1 MENLKNSSRMKE
13 RFIYILI
20 MVLSLTFVSC
30 DRDDSMPTLME
41 YPVTVEVD
49 AAMTKV
55 GIDGNSLF
63 WQSGDQLQFRAT
75 GVSGTTA
82 TAVLTLNDVDSGLGT
97 AKFRGTVT
105 MSEQPVR
112 CEFAYNSSS
121 FADGGKVLFDYSVQD
136 GTHKPYLYGV
146 ADYSANGINC
156 RLDHVGGLLRIKVPA
171 NVTSLSLSS
180 NSGVYYTNE
189 DGTSGYNGQPIAM
202 VESAADGFVPKEDS
216 SHLISVAVPSGAET
230 VYVFAPAVEYIDG
243 VSIVCSHSDGSKMF
257 KSFSKTGGKA
267 SGYNLAAGA
276 VLDLDLGEY
285 KGFTADCTC
294 SWQHVYEG
302 TGRILTGTTVSLTG
316 FTFSGAPVKVID
328 QWGAAVY
335 DPDGNFVRWVSWTS
349 EEGPFTEGSTKLMTD
364 YAGNWPLLVPNKEYT
379 VYAICSINGH
389 TLSFPS
395 KTKISVGYPDITVTP
410 IAETSWSYRNDPQ
423 KANACGNNTIER
435 LGLKVSV
442 SNNISSSPNYGFKA
456 RIKNETQSFDTQDIS
471 MAPQNT
477 SSGLNMAFNESTG
490 EYELKN
496 SDGGMYKLG
505 NLEWKTHKVTASV
518 SFAGKTYAAASSVS
532 AFVTGLPYRHDFKTN
547 QSLDEGVIQGD
558 SADWHKYNGLE
569 LRYYY
574 YYYIIWPYGKTE
586 YKRTYYSRTFPLP
599 ETAIVQFTS
608 TFRGANTGQPS
619 SSGTYTVYSGIVT
632 STSAPSTM
640 FSKSNIS
647 TDSPGEGFNVDNLA
661 NAQAKIDHSV
671 TGTGMFSS
679 QSRIS
684 ASTNDGDFDSLI
696 ENGVYLGYME
706 ILYHKE

>member
-1 MENLKNSSRMKE
+1 
-13 RFIYILI
+13 
-20 MVLSLTFVSC
+20 
-30 DRDDSMPTLME
+30 MPTLME

-75 GVSGTTA
+75 GASGTTA

-121 FADGGKVLFDYSVQD
+121 FADGGKILFDYSVQD

-156 RLDHVGGLLRIKVPA
+156 RLDHVGGLLRIKVPTG
-171 NVTSLSLSS
+171 VTSLSLSS
-180 NSGVYYTNE
+180 NSGAYYTKE

-202 VESAADGFVPKEDS
+202 VESAADGFVPKENS
-216 SHLISVAVPSGAET
+216 SYLISVAVPSGAET

-257 KSFSKTGGKA
+257 KSFSETGGKA
-267 SGYNLAAGA
+267 SDYNLAAGA

-294 SWQHVYEG
+294 SWQHVYKG

-349 EEGPFTEGSTKLMTD
+349 EEGPFTEGSTKEMTD
-364 YAGNWPLLVPNKEYT
+364 YAGDWPLLVPNKEYT

-395 KTKISVGYPDITVTP
+395 TTKISVDYPAITVTP
-410 IAETSWSYRNDPQ
+410 IAETSWSYRNDP
-423 KANACGNNTIER
+423 KIANACGNNTIER

-442 SNNISSSPNYGFKA
+442 SNDILSSPNYGFKA
-456 RIKNETQSFDTQDIS
+456 RIKNNTQGFDTEDIAI
-471 MAPQNT
+471 APQN
-477 SSGLNMAFNESTG
+477 SSTGLNIAFNESTG

-505 NLEWKTHKVTASV
+505 NLEWKTHQVTASV
-518 SFAGKTYAAASSVS
+518 SFAGQTYAAASAVN
-532 AFVTGLPYRHDFKTN
+532 AYVTGLPYRYNFKAEGSDLDYGTMKGSHTN
-547 QSLDEGVIQGD
+547 H
-558 SADWHKYNGLE
+558 HKYNGYE
-569 LRYYY
+569 LYYY
-574 YYYIIWPYGKTE
+574 YRRLVSGEE
-586 YKRTYYSRTFPLP
+586 YSQTYYSRTFNVPDTCSVAYRADFNSINTTIIQGASTGTSTVCTGITYD
-599 ETAIVQFTS
+599 ETAVVTNTKSITSETTANISVLSNANATIQYDVNGTCNEFTS
-608 TFRGANTGQPS
+608 S
-619 SSGTYTVYSGIVT
+619 SRVS
-632 STSAPSTM
+632 
-640 FSKSNIS
+640 
-647 TDSPGEGFNVDNLA
+647 L
-661 NAQAKIDHSV
+661 SV
-671 TGTGMFSS
+671 KDQNPPWGV
-679 QSRIS
+679 
-684 ASTNDGDFDSLI
+684 
-696 ENGVYLGYME
+696 EYGVYMSYLE
-706 ILYHKE
+706 VLYYNELFL

>member
-105 MSEQPVR
+105 MSEQPLR

-156 RLDHVGGLLRIKVPA
+156 RLDHVGGLLRIKVPTG
-171 NVTSLSLSS
+171 VTSLSLSS
-180 NSGVYYTNE
+180 NSGAYYTKE

-202 VESAADGFVPKEDS
+202 VESAADGFVPKENS
-216 SHLISVAVPSGAET
+216 SYLISVAVPSGAET

-257 KSFSKTGGKA
+257 KSFSETGGKA

-294 SWQHVYEG
+294 SWQHVYEE
-302 TGRILTGTTVSLTG
+302 TGRILKGTTVSLTG

-349 EEGPFTEGSTKLMTD
+349 EEGPFTEGSIKLMTD
-364 YAGNWPLLVPNKEYT
+364 YAGDWPLLVPKKEYT

-395 KTKISVGYPDITVTP
+395 NTKISVGYPDITVTP
-410 IAETSWSYRNDPQ
+410 IAETSWSYRNDSQ

-518 SFAGKTYAAASSVS
+518 SFAGETYSAAEPVNAY
-532 AFVTGLPYRHDFKTN
+532 VTGLPYRYDFRAEGS
-547 QSLDEGVIQGD
+547 SLDNGTIRG
-558 SADWHKYNGLE
+558 SRTSRHKYNGYE
-569 LRYYY
+569 LYYY
-574 YYYIIWPYGKTE
+574 YRRIVSGEE
-586 YKRTYYSRTFPLP
+586 YSQVYYSRQFTLP
-599 ETAIVQFTS
+599 EKCSISYTASFNSVNTTIIDGASTGTS
-608 TFRGANTGQPS
+608 TVCTGITDNNTTPVVTNTMSITSETTANLS
-619 SSGTYTVYSGIVT
+619 ILS
-632 STSAPSTM
+632 
-640 FSKSNIS
+640 
-647 TDSPGEGFNVDNLA
+647 DA
-661 NAQAKIDHSV
+661 NATKEYDVSGKIDNITSPFYVSLSV
-671 TGTGMFSS
+671 KEQDPPWGV
-679 QSRIS
+679 
-684 ASTNDGDFDSLI
+684 
-696 ENGVYLGYME
+696 EYGVYMSYLE
-706 ILYHKE
+706 VLYN